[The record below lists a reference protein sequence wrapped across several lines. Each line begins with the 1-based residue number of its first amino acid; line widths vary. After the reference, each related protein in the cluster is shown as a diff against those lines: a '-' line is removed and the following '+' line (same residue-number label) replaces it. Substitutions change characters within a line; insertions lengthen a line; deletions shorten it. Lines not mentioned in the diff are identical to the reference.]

1 MGELLSSAKPGDD
14 DAVAKL
20 LPVVYA
26 ELKALAGSF
35 LQGRPGHTLQPTA
48 LVHEAYMKLV
58 AKDRDWA
65 GRDHF
70 VATAARAMRQVLVD
84 HARGKN
90 RDKRGGG
97 AARADINIETVA
109 DAPSGRARGGAGGG
123 ASREM
128 RVLELDELL
137 TRLARD
143 DERAARVAEMRLFG
157 GMEQE
162 QIARVLGVSR
172 MTVTTDW
179 QFARAWLADQYGAG
193 GSHAPGG
200 GGDRG

>member
-1 MGELLSSAKPGDD
+1 MGEVLSNARPGDD
-14 DAVAKL
+14 DTVGRL
-20 LPVVYA
+20 LPMVYA
-26 ELKALAGSF
+26 ELKALADSF

-48 LVHEAYMKLV
+48 LVHEAYLKLV
-58 AKDRDWA
+58 SKDRQWA

-84 HARGKN
+84 HARTKG
-90 RDKRGGG
+90 RDKRGGN
-97 AARADINIETVA
+97 AARADICIETIA
-109 DAPSGRARGGAGGG
+109 DGAGRRGSSGG
-123 ASREM
+123 GETRDM
-128 RVLELDELL
+128 RVLVLDELL
-137 TRLARD
+137 TRLAAD

-179 QFARAWLADQYGAG
+179 QFARAWLTSQYEGA
-193 GSHAPGG
+193 P
-200 GGDRG
+200 DE